1 MKTEG
6 GELRIERGTVLKYT
20 GNIIPAE
27 PAPQEAEDGSRR
39 YSLANLSDY
48 LIVDDEVVKYIGTR
62 KITQVPHFITKIGEN
77 DFPTATWK
85 RYTCPRTCS

>member
-1 MKTEG
+1 MKTVG
-6 GELRIERGTVLKYT
+6 GELRIVRGTVLKYT

-27 PAPQEAEDGSRR
+27 PAPQEEGEGARR
-39 YSLANLSDY
+39 NSLVNLSDY

-77 DFPTATWK
+77 AFPTATWK
-85 RYTCPRTCS
+85 RCTCP

>member
-27 PAPQEAEDGSRR
+27 PAPQEEGEGARR
-39 YSLANLSDY
+39 NSLVNLSDY

-77 DFPTATWK
+77 AFSNSDVEK
-85 RYTCPRTCS
+85 V